1 MSDAKII
8 SKELRSFATKEKAEF
23 RNYEQGDI
31 TAAVKEHY
39 RKMRSRQTYE
49 YVLRMKKKYLTF
61 KSKTTSSLLHLEISI
76 IL

>member
-1 MSDAKII
+1 M
-8 SKELRSFATKEKAEF
+8 ETTTKEKAEF

-49 YVLRMKKKYLTF
+49 YVLRMKKKWCYFAKIFSELIRQMMM
-61 KSKTTSSLLHLEISI
+61 KS
-76 IL
+76 

>member
-1 MSDAKII
+1 METI
-8 SKELRSFATKEKAEF
+8 TKEKSEF

-61 KSKTTSSLLHLEISI
+61 ERPMDIWEMM
-76 IL
+76 